1 MREANKA
8 IIRERHIIPKLED
21 ILTELSGATYFTK
34 LDLTEG
40 CHQIEQKEEQ
50 PKTSATTYSS
60 RATL

>member
-34 LDLTEG
+34 PDRAKRG
-40 CHQIEQKEEQ
+40 
-50 PKTSATTYSS
+50 TTKNISDDI
-60 RATL
+60 LV